1 MATASAVH
9 MRPLPI
15 NKMLESV
22 SASPDRMPSPQPTNL
37 GGASH
42 TPPHRVIHETGSGYI
57 APKFDGKAEQMEK

>member
-1 MATASAVH
+1 MTTASPVH

-15 NKMLESV
+15 NRMLESV

-37 GGASH
+37 GGPA
-42 TPPHRVIHETGSGYI
+42 PHRIINEPGSGYI